1 MISLELDIWD
11 VYVCE
16 IALERQYG
24 RKVLLEERC
33 PVEATQRL
41 YNILPH
47 QRGGDLVLP
56 YGMWRHLHRA
66 LVDLERTGPEGA
78 DLSKTPP
85 KSLMTPDNWDTH
97 AILIGRLETHLGK
110 VLMPEKVAP

>member
-1 MISLELDIWD
+1 MITLELDIWD

-16 IALERQYG
+16 IALERQHG
-24 RKVLLEERC
+24 RKALLEERC

-41 YNILPH
+41 YNIVPH
-47 QRGGDLVLP
+47 QRGGHVVLP

-66 LVDLERTGPEGA
+66 LVDLERPN
-78 DLSKTPP
+78 
-85 KSLMTPDNWDTH
+85 SLMTPDNWDTH
-97 AILIGRLETHLGK
+97 AIFIGRLETHLGK